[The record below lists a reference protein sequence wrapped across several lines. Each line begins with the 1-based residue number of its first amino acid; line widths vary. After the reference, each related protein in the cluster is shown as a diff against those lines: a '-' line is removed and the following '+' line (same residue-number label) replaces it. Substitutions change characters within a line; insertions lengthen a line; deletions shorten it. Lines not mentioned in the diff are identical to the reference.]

1 MKVMWVKDGSLCDAA
16 SRAEIARIARD
27 TNTQV
32 FIEVVGS
39 EAGAIHFENGQVAS

>member
-1 MKVMWVKDGSLCDAA
+1 MEVMWVKDGSVCDAA

-39 EAGAIHFENGQVAS
+39 EAGAIHFENGHVK